1 MDLYEQQVDAVTQ
14 VLDDLGLPISRVS
27 WITNRE
33 IAELIVVKVEQ
44 VRASGEA
51 RDYAHIDAHLG
62 IKAA

>member
-14 VLDDLGLPISRVS
+14 VLDDLGLPISRVA

-33 IAELIVVKVEQ
+33 IAELVVTRTEQ
-44 VRASGEA
+44 IHAASEA